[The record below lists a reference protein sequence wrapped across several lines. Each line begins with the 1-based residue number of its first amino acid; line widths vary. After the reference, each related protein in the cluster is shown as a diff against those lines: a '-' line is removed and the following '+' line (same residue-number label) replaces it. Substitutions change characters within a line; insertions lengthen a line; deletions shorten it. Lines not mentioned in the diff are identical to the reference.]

1 MVVMTDCKV
10 QTRLSIVVPCYNE
23 AEVIDAFVDRMTR
36 ACQKCVGEDF
46 EIILVDD
53 GSSDQTMEHI
63 VELNSADPRII
74 GLQLFRNH
82 GHQLAASAGLQISRG
97 DRVLLID
104 ADLQDPP
111 ELLSAFAAKM
121 DEGYDVVY
129 GRRRNRSGETLFKK
143 LSARLFYRGLARL
156 TDTPIPLDSGDFRLM
171 TREITDFLNDMPER
185 HRFLRGM
192 VSWIGGR
199 QAAYDYDRDP
209 RLAGETK
216 YTLAKMI
223 ALALDAVTGFSTFPL
238 RLATYL
244 AFASVFC
251 ALLLATYILYSY
263 IFLSVVEGWT
273 SLGVIILILSS
284 AQLLALGMLGE
295 YIGRLYVQQQG
306 RPTMLVRR
314 ILRSDDNPNI
324 DTDSKCN

>member
-1 MVVMTDCKV
+1 MMIDYIVRK
-10 QTRLSIVVPCYNE
+10 RLSVIVPCYNE
-23 AEVIDAFVDRMTR
+23 AEVIDVFVDRMTK
-36 ACQKCVGEDF
+36 ACQECVGENF

-53 GSSDQTMEHI
+53 GSSDETMELI
-63 VELNSADPRII
+63 VKCNASDPRIV

-111 ELLSAFAAKM
+111 ELLPAFAAKM

-129 GRRRNRSGETLFKK
+129 GRRTNRSGETWFKK
-143 LSARLFYRGLARL
+143 LSASLFYRGLTRL
-156 TDTPIPLDSGDFRLM
+156 TDTPIPLDTGDFRLM
-171 TREITDFLNDMPER
+171 TREITDFLNEMPER

-199 QAAYDYDRDP
+199 QVAYDYQRDS
-209 RLAGETK
+209 RLAGKTK
-216 YTLAKMI
+216 YTLSKMI
-223 ALALDAVTGFSTFPL
+223 ALALDAITGFSTFPL

-251 ALLLATYILYSY
+251 ALILAAYILYSY
-263 IFLSVVEGWT
+263 FYLSVVEGWT
-273 SLGVIILILSS
+273 SLGFIILILSS
-284 AQLLALGMLGE
+284 AQLLALGLLGE
-295 YIGRLYVQQQG
+295 YVGRLYVQQQG

-314 ILRSDDNPNI
+314 ILRSDSDPEI
-324 DTDSKCN
+324 EEKPKSISA